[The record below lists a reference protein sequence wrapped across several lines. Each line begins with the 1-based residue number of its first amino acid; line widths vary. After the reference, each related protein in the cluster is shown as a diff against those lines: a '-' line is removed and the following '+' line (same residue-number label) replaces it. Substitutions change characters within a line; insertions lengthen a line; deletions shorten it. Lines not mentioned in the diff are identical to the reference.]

1 MIRTTVINQ
10 RVDHI
15 VSSVF
20 FALESE
26 VMGNSG
32 LKQHYDTASKT
43 GVLQISDQRLIEIP
57 TEVFNLCDRLRN
69 LDLSKN
75 KLTCLS
81 DDVSKLKLLKQLN
94 LDSNKLKW
102 LPDAL
107 VNLKKLEMLKASNN
121 LLAALP
127 DSFSSLTNL
136 KQVHFNNNRIKKF
149 PVQLLGLSNLEVVE
163 LSNNKITEVP
173 DGMSEL
179 YAAELNLS
187 QNEISNLSD
196 DLHLA
201 PRLKILRLDENCL
214 SLDAIK
220 PSLLRDSK
228 IHTLNVDG
236 NLFEAK
242 QLASVEGYNEYTERY
257 TAMKKKMF

>member
-1 MIRTTVINQ
+1 
-10 RVDHI
+10 
-15 VSSVF
+15 
-20 FALESE
+20 
-26 VMGNSG
+26 MGNSG

-43 GVLQISDQRLIEIP
+43 GVLQISDHKLKEVP

-81 DDVSKLKLLKQLN
+81 DDISKLKLLKQLN
-94 LDSNKLKW
+94 LDSNKLEW
-102 LPDAL
+102 LPNAL
-107 VNLKKLEMLKASNN
+107 VNLKKLEMLNVSNN
-121 LLAALP
+121 LLVALP

-136 KQVHFNNNRIKKF
+136 KQVYLNNNRIKMF
-149 PVQLLGLSNLEVVE
+149 PVQLLGISNLEVVE

-196 DLHLA
+196 DLHQA
-201 PRLKILRLDENCL
+201 PRLKILRLEENCL
-214 SLDAIK
+214 SLDCIK

-242 QLASVEGYNEYTERY
+242 QLVSVEGYNEYTERY

>member
-1 MIRTTVINQ
+1 
-10 RVDHI
+10 
-15 VSSVF
+15 
-20 FALESE
+20 
-26 VMGNSG
+26 MGNSG

-43 GVLQISDQRLIEIP
+43 GVLQISDHKLKEIP
-57 TEVFNLCDRLRN
+57 TDVFNLYDRLRN

-81 DDVSKLKLLKQLN
+81 DVSKLKLLKQLN
-94 LDSNKLKW
+94 LDSNKLEW

-107 VNLKKLEMLKASNN
+107 GNLKKLEMLNVSNN
-121 LLAALP
+121 LLVALP

-136 KQVHFNNNRIKKF
+136 KQVYLNNNRIKMF
-149 PVQLLGLSNLEVVE
+149 PVQLLGLSNLEVAE

-196 DLHLA
+196 DLHQA
-201 PRLKILRLDENCL
+201 PRLKILRLEENCL
-214 SLDAIK
+214 SLDSIK

-228 IHTLNVDG
+228 IHTLNIDG

-242 QLASVEGYNEYTERY
+242 QLVSVEGYNEYTERY

>member
-1 MIRTTVINQ
+1 
-10 RVDHI
+10 
-15 VSSVF
+15 
-20 FALESE
+20 
-26 VMGNSG
+26 MGNSG

-43 GVLQISDQRLIEIP
+43 GVLQISDHKIKEIP
-57 TEVFNLCDRLRN
+57 ADVFNLCDRLRN

-94 LDSNKLKW
+94 LDSNKLEW

-107 VNLKKLEMLKASNN
+107 ANLKKLEMLNVSNN
-121 LLAALP
+121 LLVTLP
-127 DSFSSLTNL
+127 DSFLSLTNL
-136 KQVHFNNNRIKKF
+136 KQVYLNNNRIKKF
-149 PVQLLGLSNLEVVE
+149 PLHLLGLSNLEVVE

-173 DGMSEL
+173 EGMSEL
-179 YAAELNLS
+179 YATELNLS

-196 DLHLA
+196 DLHQA
-201 PRLKILRLDENCL
+201 PRLKILRLEENCL
-214 SLDAIK
+214 SLDSIK

-228 IHTLNVDG
+228 IHTLNIDG

-242 QLASVEGYNEYTERY
+242 QLVSVEGYNEYTERY

>member
-1 MIRTTVINQ
+1 M
-10 RVDHI
+10 
-15 VSSVF
+15 F
-20 FALESE
+20 FFSALELE

-43 GVLQISDQRLIEIP
+43 GVLQISDHKLKEIP
-57 TEVFNLCDRLRN
+57 PDVFNLCDRLRN

-75 KLTCLS
+75 KLTNLS
-81 DDVSKLKLLKQLN
+81 DDISKLKLLKQLN
-94 LDSNKLKW
+94 LDSNKLEW

-107 VNLKKLEMLKASNN
+107 VNLKKLEMLNVSNN

-136 KQVHFNNNRIKKF
+136 KQVYLNNNRIKMF

-163 LSNNKITEVP
+163 LANNKITEIP

-196 DLHLA
+196 DLHQA
-201 PRLKILRLDENCL
+201 PRLKILRLEENCL
-214 SLDAIK
+214 SLDSIK

-228 IHTLNVDG
+228 IHTLNIDG

-242 QLASVEGYNEYTERY
+242 QLVSVEGYNEYTERY